1 MSNIPKTK
9 LTYLYL
15 PVMFHETVEMLRKK
29 LSMPLPGA
37 VVQKEMAPVLADP
50 IKFNPSAKQDT
61 ILGGVLIL
69 LYSVGDR
76 IMLPLIQ
83 RPVYNG
89 VHSGQISFPGGKKE
103 KNESLVET
111 ALREA
116 HEEIGVPIDEIEI
129 IGTLTEL
136 FIPASNFKVLPVVGI
151 ISTPFK
157 FSPDKHE
164 VVKILEA
171 DIMELLQDPRKT
183 KTIEVKRVNL
193 NILIEAPYFDVKGN
207 VVWGATAMMLSELL
221 YLLNQKD

>member
-1 MSNIPKTK
+1 
-9 LTYLYL
+9 
-15 PVMFHETVEMLRKK
+15 MFQETVEKLRKK
-29 LSMPLPGA
+29 LSMPLPG
-37 VVQKEMAPVLADP
+37 VVAQKEMAPVLTDP
-50 IKFNPSAKQDT
+50 SRFNPSTKQDT

-69 LYSVGDR
+69 LYGVGNK

-116 HEEIGVPIDEIEI
+116 HEEIGAPIDEIEI

-151 ISTPFK
+151 ILTPFK
-157 FSPDKHE
+157 FLQDKHE
-164 VVKILEA
+164 VEKILEV

-183 KTIEVKRVNL
+183 KTIRVKRDNL
-193 NILIEAPYFDVKGN
+193 NISIEAPYFDVKGN

-221 YLLNQKD
+221 YLLNQND

>member
-1 MSNIPKTK
+1 
-9 LTYLYL
+9 
-15 PVMFHETVEMLRKK
+15 MFHETVEKLRKK

-37 VVQKEMAPVLADP
+37 AAQKEMAPVLTDP
-50 IKFNPSAKQDT
+50 SRFNLSDEQDT

-69 LYSVGDR
+69 LYSVGNK

-89 VHSGQISFPGGKKE
+89 VHSGQISFPGGKIE
-103 KNESLVET
+103 ENESLVET

-116 HEEIGVPIDEIEI
+116 HEEIGVSIDEIEI

-136 FIPASNFKVLPVVGI
+136 FIPASNFKVQPVVGI

-157 FSPDKHE
+157 FLPDKHE

-171 DIMELLQDPRKT
+171 DLMELLQDPRKT
-183 KTIEVKRVNL
+183 KTVQLKRDNL
-193 NILIEAPYFDVKGN
+193 NISIDAPYFDVKGN

-221 YLLNQKD
+221 YLLDVKIKSSQS